1 MRLSCY
7 FKYQTK
13 CTYTEAHRGTYIQK
27 HTHTQE
33 HTHTGTH
40 IQEPIHTEEHTHI
53 WTGQGSHHRGPRGAG
68 SGALMVCRAAPHA
81 RLPTPGAAPAHL
93 PPALPPSGAKVQC
106 RGRGC
111 TLTRGAHLQGVELVW
126 TQPSEFCSSV
136 LGLTW
141 PSRVGTATEHKRSLC
156 SH

>member
-1 MRLSCY
+1 
-7 FKYQTK
+7 
-13 CTYTEAHRGTYIQK
+13 
-27 HTHTQE
+27 
-33 HTHTGTH
+33 
-40 IQEPIHTEEHTHI
+40 
-53 WTGQGSHHRGPRGAG
+53 
-68 SGALMVCRAAPHA
+68 MVCRAAPHA

-126 TQPSEFCSSV
+126 TQPSEFCSSI

-141 PSRVGTATEHKRSLC
+141 PSRVGTATERRRSLC
-156 SH
+156 SHGGLALVFPSPSHQDDSCQHSLGRGDPAHLSSSSAPKPLGTQTAQGYSHTRTAQKNQDR